1 MSVKDLIKKKRLG
14 MGLNQVEFSQI
25 LGMNDNGERTISG
38 WERGEHRPSESKL
51 KLINSLPDSSPFK
64 VNKKN
69 SDFTF
74 IDLFAGIGGIRY
86 AFQKIGGKCVFS
98 SEWDKFAQKTYAAN
112 FGELPHG
119 DITKIAAS
127 EIPSHD
133 ILLAGFPCQAFS
145 QAGLRKGFNDTRGT
159 LFFEIQRI
167 LAHHQPAAFVLENV
181 KQLKGHNNGETL
193 KTILN
198 ILKGEG
204 NNKIPNDINISKSSK
219 QALEKKLNYWVDFKI
234 LRAADFGCPQNRER
248 IFIVGFNKDKVSNI
262 DFETSFSWPKKIKN
276 KTRVGNILEKNVL
289 EKYTISQKLLDG
301 HIRRKEKHLIK
312 GNGFGFSLFNANSE
326 YTNTLSARYYKDGS
340 EILIDQSDIK
350 NRPRRLTPRECARL
364 QGFPE
369 KFIVDAVSDVQI
381 YKQFG
386 NSVTVPVLIAVGKS
400 IKKLLVPK

>member
-1 MSVKDLIKKKRLG
+1 LSVKDLIKKKRLG